1 MRKVRRLS
9 LFLCCLSAL
18 FAMAVRAELPPP
30 RPDTSVV
37 PSVVWFALDQGAL
50 GPGMTPRQA
59 VISRMVAGLVCAV
72 TGKPDPNAAWRSLVK
87 PGDKVGIKVSTLPGP
102 VGGTHPEIARAV
114 VEGLVAAGINPND
127 IVVWD
132 RRREDLVQA
141 GYDRVPGLN
150 LRWIEKGGGFD
161 SRAVVSSAAIGQLV
175 YGDLNF
181 KESRSTLSDI
191 LGPTAQL
198 SNESHLPVL
207 LSREIDKVINIPSLC
222 DSYST
227 GVFGALAG
235 MTIGILDNNRRF
247 GKSDGYGDS
256 ALASVY
262 ADEQIGKKVVLTLMD
277 GMALQYAGGPYPSPV
292 NCISYCA
299 LFASRD
305 PVAIDATALK
315 LIDEQRQLSSMPK
328 ASEDGG
334 HVKEAEANGL
344 GNAEE
349 KMIRMRR
356 IGLGSSYQTSTPGA
370 GRGAFQATPAPT
382 PQSRL

>member
-1 MRKVRRLS
+1 VRMERS
-9 LFLCCLSAL
+9 LFLSFCCLVAFSAV
-18 FAMAVRAELPPP
+18 AVRAELPPP
-30 RPDTSVV
+30 RPDTSSI
-37 PSVVWFALDQGAL
+37 PSVVWFALDQGAM

-72 TGKPDPNAAWRSLVK
+72 TGKADPNSAWHSLVK
-87 PGDKVGIKVSTLPGP
+87 PGEKVGIKVSTLPGP

-127 IVVWD
+127 IIVWD

-141 GYDRVPGLN
+141 GYDKVPGLN

-175 YGDLNF
+175 YGDLTF
-181 KESRSTLSDI
+181 KESRNSLSEI

-222 DSYST
+222 DSYNT

-247 GKSDGYGDS
+247 GKGDGYGDS

-262 ADEQIGKKVVLTLMD
+262 ADERIGRKVALTIMD

-292 NCISYCA
+292 NCVSYGA

-305 PVAIDATALK
+305 PVAIDATALR

-344 GNAEE
+344 GNAEQ
-349 KMIRMRR
+349 KMVRMRR
-356 IGLGSSYQTSTPGA
+356 IGLGGSYQTTSTGTA
-370 GRGAFQATPAPT
+370 RGAFQSTPVPT

>member
-1 MRKVRRLS
+1 MRRGVITL
-9 LFLCCLSAL
+9 LPFCCLAAL
-18 FAMAVRAELPPP
+18 FATVARAELPPP
-30 RPDTSVV
+30 RPDTSAI

-59 VISRMVAGLVCAV
+59 VISRMVTGLVCAV

-87 PGDKVGIKVSTLPGP
+87 PGEKVGIKVSTLPGP
-102 VGGTHPEIARAV
+102 IGGTHPEVARAV
-114 VEGLVAAGINPND
+114 TEGLVAAGMNPSD
-127 IVVWD
+127 IIVWD
-132 RRREDLVQA
+132 RRREDLMQA
-141 GYDRVPGLN
+141 GYDKVPGLN

-161 SRAVVSSAAIGQLV
+161 SRAVVSTAAIGQLV
-175 YGDLNF
+175 YGDLTF
-181 KESRSTLSDI
+181 KESRSSLSDI

-222 DSYST
+222 DSYNT
-227 GVFGALAG
+227 GVYGALAG
-235 MTIGILDNNRRF
+235 MTVGILDNNRRF
-247 GKSDGYGDS
+247 GKGDGYGDS

-262 ADEQIGKKVVLTLMD
+262 ADERIGKKVILTIMD

-292 NCISYCA
+292 NCVSYSA

-305 PVAIDATALK
+305 PVAIDATALR

-328 ASEDGG
+328 ASEEGG
-334 HVKEAEANGL
+334 HVKESEANGL
-344 GNAEE
+344 GNADE

-356 IGLGSSYQTSTPGA
+356 IGVGGAFQAAAPGA
-370 GRGAFQATPAPT
+370 GRGALQATPVPT

>member
-1 MRKVRRLS
+1 MAV
-9 LFLCCLSAL
+9 L
-18 FAMAVRAELPPP
+18 FAAGVRAELPPP

-72 TGKPDPNAAWRSLVK
+72 TGKPDPNSAWRSLVK
-87 PGDKVGIKVSTLPGP
+87 PGEKVGIKVSTQPGP

-114 VEGLVAAGINPND
+114 AEGLVAAGISPND
-127 IVVWD
+127 ILVWD

-141 GYDRVPGLN
+141 GYDKIPGLN

-175 YGDLNF
+175 YGDLTF
-181 KESRSTLSDI
+181 RESRSSLSDI

-222 DSYST
+222 DSFNT
-227 GVFGALAG
+227 GIYGALAG

-247 GKSDGYGDS
+247 GKGDGYGDS

-262 ADEQIGKKVVLTLMD
+262 ADERIGKKVVLTIMD
-277 GMALQYAGGPYPSPV
+277 GMVLQYAGGPFPSPV
-292 NCISYCA
+292 NCISYSA
-299 LFASRD
+299 LFASKD
-305 PVAIDATALK
+305 PVAIDATALR

-328 ASEDGG
+328 ASEDAG

-349 KMIRMRR
+349 KMVRMRR
-356 IGLGSSYQTSTPGA
+356 IGLGGSYQAAAPGT
-370 GRGAFQATPAPT
+370 GRGALQATPAPT